1 MTNNDNERLGYR
13 IPQVKEKTGFGR
25 SFIYEEIRAG
35 KLIARKAGGCTIV
48 LHTHSDLEAYL
59 NNLPRL

>member
-1 MTNNDNERLGYR
+1 MIQDNDEPLSYR
-13 IPQVKEKTGFGR
+13 IPQVRKKTGFGR

-35 KLIARKAGGCTIV
+35 NLIARKAGGCTIV
-48 LHTHSDLEAYL
+48 LHSDLEAYL

>member
-1 MTNNDNERLGYR
+1 MTYDPNAPLGYR
-13 IPQVKEKTGFGR
+13 VPQVSQKTGFGR

-35 KLIARKAGGCTIV
+35 NLIARKAGGCTIV
-48 LHTHSDLEAYL
+48 LHSDLEAYL